1 MDTLRMTNYIIA
13 VVFFVC
19 YTYQFLYIPVPWLL
33 AKRKAAKAAAL
44 EATPHNYAVLI
55 CARNESAVIADL
67 IGSLRSQTYDQSL
80 LHIFVLADNCT
91 DDTSDIARS
100 AGATVYER
108 FNNVQVGK
116 GYALQTLLGHLEQD
130 YPAGFD
136 GYFVFDADN
145 ILDPDYIAA
154 MNRTFSQGHD
164 IVTSYRNSKNYGDNW
179 ISAGYALWFLRE
191 SRYLNHARSLLGTSC
206 AVSGTGFLFSRAV
219 LEETGPWPFHLL
231 TEDIQFSVHEI
242 LQGRKVAFAPDA
254 VLYDEQPTTFRQS
267 WRQRMRW
274 SQGYLQVFRDYGARL
289 LRGIFRGSFSCF
301 DMSMAIMPA
310 FVLSTVSILVNLT
323 LGVVGAL
330 AGDNL
335 LVAFESVGQMLLN
348 MYLTLLVLGGITT
361 ITEWKNIRTSAS
373 PSGSPLSTVS
383 PQRTCEAVT
392 GRNFFPS
399 DIRCGGLSARR
410 TLSSYLKKESF
421 SMYRILVCD
430 GEKEIVSSLTACL
443 TAEGYQVVTARTGW
457 EVLNILSKQHIHLA
471 LLGTKLPGLDGLTT
485 VTRLRQMHDLPVI
498 LLTSGTDST
507 ENILGLT
514 IGADDYITKPFQQ
527 AELLVRIRC
536 HLRRYLH
543 LSPPSPAALKV
554 GGITLDDDA
563 RAVTVNDKPVS
574 LTPLEYDILKF
585 LMQHPC
591 KVFSPQEIYRQVWR
605 EPPAAE
611 NSVAVHIRHIREKI
625 EVDPSNPRYVTVV
638 WGKGYKIEAGV

>member
-254 VLYDEQPTTFRQS
+254 VLYDEQPTTCRQS

-274 SQGYLQVFRDYGARL
+274 AKGFYQVLGKYGLKLVKGTFLKLSFGCFDLLMTIFPAIFITLLSVICNVSRFIHSIFVARDGHEVLMSVISLLGYIAMVYGFLLVVGLITTLTEWDNIHTTTGKKILYVFTFPLFMLTYIPIAIAA
-289 LRGIFRGSFSCF
+289 IFRRVEW
-301 DMSMAIMPA
+301 APIEH
-310 FVLSTVSILVNLT
+310 TVT
-323 LGVVGAL
+323 
-330 AGDNL
+330 
-335 LVAFESVGQMLLN
+335 
-348 MYLTLLVLGGITT
+348 TT
-361 ITEWKNIRTSAS
+361 IDNVKD
-373 PSGSPLSTVS
+373 V
-383 PQRTCEAVT
+383 
-392 GRNFFPS
+392 
-399 DIRCGGLSARR
+399 
-410 TLSSYLKKESF
+410 KKE
-421 SMYRILVCD
+421 
-430 GEKEIVSSLTACL
+430 
-443 TAEGYQVVTARTGW
+443 
-457 EVLNILSKQHIHLA
+457 
-471 LLGTKLPGLDGLTT
+471 
-485 VTRLRQMHDLPVI
+485 
-498 LLTSGTDST
+498 
-507 ENILGLT
+507 
-514 IGADDYITKPFQQ
+514 
-527 AELLVRIRC
+527 
-536 HLRRYLH
+536 
-543 LSPPSPAALKV
+543 
-554 GGITLDDDA
+554 
-563 RAVTVNDKPVS
+563 
-574 LTPLEYDILKF
+574 
-585 LMQHPC
+585 
-591 KVFSPQEIYRQVWR
+591 
-605 EPPAAE
+605 
-611 NSVAVHIRHIREKI
+611 
-625 EVDPSNPRYVTVV
+625 
-638 WGKGYKIEAGV
+638 